1 MVIVVPTIQLG
12 PTVSRTSLRGHVL
25 TCPRTL
31 GLSYHQSQNF
41 AIVRSGEAK
50 MMQENCIRQRQH
62 SSPSKTTME
71 TWRMEAGM
79 GRQCR
84 LARYSWIDYE
94 QGWLTPFLLIIAA
107 ASSMANSQ
115 KYK

>member
-12 PTVSRTSLRGHVL
+12 PTVSRMSLRGHAL

-31 GLSYHQSQNF
+31 GLSYRQSQNF

-50 MMQENCIRQRQH
+50 MMQENRIRQRQH
-62 SSPSKTTME
+62 GSPSKTTME
-71 TWRMEAGM
+71 TWRMEAGT
-79 GRQCR
+79 GRRCR
-84 LARYSWIDYE
+84 LARYSRIDYE

-107 ASSMANSQ
+107 ASSTANSQ